1 MENGCCVENQ
11 PGLIGKVGKT
21 DGTWLRIACQ
31 CPQTNSASGGTTWVE
46 VWGRCLQGK
55 EQLNWEGTGWA
66 LSWSQRQ
73 GLRWRQQPNYQT
85 WRDANAGLPTFQTPL
100 HLVSSQALLTFPLR
114 PLCVHTVQ
122 SAVRTWL
129 LVFPVP
135 WILVNASFFILH
147 WLILPPSQPVST
159 TLEPRMTSAPS
170 LALIL
175 ENMPCIILALENVLM
190 AGIIVDTH

>member
-1 MENGCCVENQ
+1 MLCRKSTRVNREGGQDRGNMVEDCLPTPTGQ
-11 PGLIGKVGKT
+11 VSLG
-21 DGTWLRIACQ
+21 RA
-31 CPQTNSASGGTTWVE
+31 TWVE

-55 EQLNWEGTGWA
+55 EQLNWEGTAWA

-100 HLVSSQALLTFPLR
+100 HLVNSQAPLTFPLR
-114 PLCVHTVQ
+114 LLCVHTAL
-122 SAVRTWL
+122 SAVRTCL

-135 WILVNASFFILH
+135 WTLVSASFFIPH
-147 WLILPPSQPVST
+147 WLVPPPSQPVST
-159 TLEPRMTSAPS
+159 PLEPRMTSAPS

-175 ENMPCIILALENVLM
+175 ENMPCIIFALENVLM
-190 AGIIVDTH
+190 AGIVVDTH